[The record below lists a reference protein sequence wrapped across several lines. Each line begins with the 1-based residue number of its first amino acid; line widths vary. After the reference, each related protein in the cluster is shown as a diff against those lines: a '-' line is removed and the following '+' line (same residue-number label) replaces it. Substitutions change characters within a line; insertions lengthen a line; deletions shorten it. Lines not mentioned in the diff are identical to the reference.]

1 MLWRGRGENSSLR
14 NDCNSASKNTC
25 NLCFIS
31 ITIGYVT
38 CTNISVILCLYWVS
52 QQLIKARWLI
62 ARTGVVDRCSW
73 QQYWCSVDIS
83 IPNVICL
90 PPAWSKHER
99 FLHQVHSV
107 CQIGL
112 LYFLFIQLYALNSL
126 ILFKMFIIG
135 NEVWIYRKKI
145 IIYIFFLFKC
155 WLLHKELCFF
165 EFLPFLVDLFNF
177 VILTAMIY
185 RPLLVIYI
193 YSPWT
198 FLFDWRPVA
207 FHQI

>member
-1 MLWRGRGENSSLR
+1 MLWRERGENSSLR

-38 CTNISVILCLYWVS
+38 RTNISVILCLHWIS

-62 ARTGVVDRCSW
+62 IRTGVVDNKDRCCW

-83 IPNVICL
+83 IPNVIYL

-135 NEVWIYRKKI
+135 NEVWIYRKKN

-165 EFLPFLVDLFNF
+165 WIFAIPSWLVQFCNFDCNDLQ
-177 VILTAMIY
+177 TT
-185 RPLLVIYI
+185 PGYI
-193 YSPWT
+193 H
-198 FLFDWRPVA
+198 L
-207 FHQI
+207 

>member
-1 MLWRGRGENSSLR
+1 MLHINYNRVCNTHQHLCHSLLTL
-14 NDCNSASKNTC
+14 DQSAVDKSK
-25 NLCFIS
+25 IVDS
-31 ITIGYVT
+31 E
-38 CTNISVILCLYWVS
+38 
-52 QQLIKARWLI
+52 
-62 ARTGVVDRCSW
+62 DRCCW

-83 IPNVICL
+83 IPNVIYL

-135 NEVWIYRKKI
+135 NEVWIYRKKN

-165 EFLPFLVDLFNF
+165 WIFAIPSWLVQFCNFDCNDLQ
-177 VILTAMIY
+177 TT
-185 RPLLVIYI
+185 PGYI
-193 YSPWT
+193 H
-198 FLFDWRPVA
+198 L
-207 FHQI
+207 

>member
-1 MLWRGRGENSSLR
+1 MLHINYNRVCNMHQHLCHSLLILGQ
-14 NDCNSASKNTC
+14 SAVDKSKMVD
-25 NLCFIS
+25 S
-31 ITIGYVT
+31 E
-38 CTNISVILCLYWVS
+38 
-52 QQLIKARWLI
+52 
-62 ARTGVVDRCSW
+62 DRCSW

-107 CQIGL
+107 FQIGL

>member
-1 MLWRGRGENSSLR
+1 MLWRERGENSSLR

-38 CTNISVILCLYWVS
+38 RTNISVILCLHWIS

-62 ARTGVVDRCSW
+62 IRTGVVDSNIGAVLT
-73 QQYWCSVDIS
+73 SVFPMWYTYPQLGRNMRDFYI
-83 IPNVICL
+83 
-90 PPAWSKHER
+90 
-99 FLHQVHSV
+99 QVHSV

-126 ILFKMFIIG
+126 ILFKIFIIG
-135 NEVWIYRKKI
+135 NEVWIYRKKN

-165 EFLPFLVDLFNF
+165 WIFAIPSWLVQFCNFDCNDLQ
-177 VILTAMIY
+177 TT
-185 RPLLVIYI
+185 PGYI
-193 YSPWT
+193 H
-198 FLFDWRPVA
+198 L
-207 FHQI
+207 